1 MRYKISKLLEEY
13 SRQIIIKEIGV
24 KGQLKLLSSRVV
36 VIGCGATGS
45 AVAELLVRAGVGF
58 IKIVDRDFVELS
70 NIPRSH
76 LHVEGDADSAK
87 PKALSCAEK
96 LSKINSFSKV
106 VPLITEVNQ
115 SNIGDLISDADLV
128 IDATDNYEIR
138 YLINDATLKLRKPW
152 VHIGVGGWY
161 GQVMF
166 IKPYETA
173 CFRCLLPKPP
183 PEVGDACNVLGVM
196 NTLVT
201 MVASI
206 AVNEAIKYLVGLEVG
221 NYLIFVDAL
230 RTQVSKFKVARNPE
244 CPSCSLGRLD
254 FLNRR
259 EYRKTKVIC
268 GSNSIQVYPSSQV
281 SLKFECIQDL
291 NIEGVDI
298 ISITPHTLRARVD
311 GYEITLFNDG
321 RAIVIGLTDEKIALE
336 IYESLLSKLGS
347 LGERNEC

>member
-1 MRYKISKLLEEY
+1 VRPRISRLLEEY
-13 SRQIIIKEIGV
+13 SRQVIIKEIGV
-24 KGQLKLLSSRVV
+24 KGQLKLLGSKVV

-45 AVAELLVRAGVGF
+45 AVAELLVRAGIGH

-76 LHVEGDADSAK
+76 LHVEDDANTAK

-106 VPLITEVNQ
+106 IPLITEVTQ
-115 SNIGDLISDADLV
+115 SNIEDLIADTDVV

-173 CFRCLLPKPP
+173 CFRCLIPKPP
-183 PEVGDACNVLGVM
+183 PDIGDACNVLGVM
-196 NTLVT
+196 NTLVSI
-201 MVASI
+201 VASI
-206 AVNEAIKYLVGLEVG
+206 AVNEVIKYFIGLGVGG
-221 NYLIFVDAL
+221 YLIFVDAL
-230 RTQVSKFKVARNPE
+230 RTQVSKFRVARDPK
-244 CPSCSLGRLD
+244 CPSCSLGKLE
-254 FLNRR
+254 FLNLRESRR
-259 EYRKTKVIC
+259 TKIIC

-281 SLKFECIQDL
+281 SLKFENLRAL

-298 ISITPHTLRARVD
+298 ISITPHTLSVRIN
-311 GYEITLFNDG
+311 GYEVTLFNDG
-321 RAIVIGLTDEKIALE
+321 RAIISSLSDEEIALK
-336 IYESLLSKLGS
+336 IYENLISKIRS
-347 LGERNEC
+347 GERSEC